1 MDTYKETQINYS
13 DKTTKKQK
21 WKNNFTFVL
30 KLLILCTST
39 CVYAHQNTP
48 PSELLQTLRQKFHTV
63 YLADKT
69 PKHSTDLY
77 STNQSTQL

>member
-39 CVYAHQNTP
+39 
-48 PSELLQTLRQKFHTV
+48 
-63 YLADKT
+63 
-69 PKHSTDLY
+69 
-77 STNQSTQL
+77 